1 MPSITLSQY
10 CSLKGLDKSSVDA
23 KQANEEIGQLKESSV
38 EELFGMF
45 GKKALSVFTLPE
57 LKEELKTRNL
67 NATGKKVEL
76 VDRLH
81 EALSQEGVEAPEAK
95 RQKTEDIGK
104 EEPREEP
111 KMGEQKEE
119 KEAEEEKIDVIDEG
133 QNVQKAE
140 EKGKRLIFMVKWLQL
155 IDSHLQTKV
164 GNTSKVFAISES
176 MNWDEAV
183 KHVMSLCY
191 YEFDPSYKI
200 TPPKDKNMEGK
211 TTLKDSHLEVGNEFE
226 IENKHHGETLRFSIG
241 LSDIQNLDPKSP
253 MVEELPT
260 HPPKTVG
267 SD

>member
-10 CSLKGLDKSSVDA
+10 CSLKGIDKNSVDA

-45 GKKALSVFTLPE
+45 GKKALSMFTLPE
-57 LKEELKTRNL
+57 LKEELKTRSL

-81 EALSQEGVEAPEAK
+81 EALSQEGVQAPEAK
-95 RQKTEDIGK
+95 RQKTEDVGK

-111 KMGEQKEE
+111 KMGGQKEE

-140 EKGKRLIFMVKWLQL
+140 EKGKKLIFM
-155 IDSHLQTKV
+155 TKV
-164 GNTSKVFAISES
+164 GNSSKVFAISDS

-211 TTLKDSHLEVGNEFE
+211 ATLKDSHLEVGNEFE
-226 IENKHHGETLRFSIG
+226 IENKHHGETMRFSIG
-241 LSDIQNLDPKSP
+241 LSDIQDFDPKSP